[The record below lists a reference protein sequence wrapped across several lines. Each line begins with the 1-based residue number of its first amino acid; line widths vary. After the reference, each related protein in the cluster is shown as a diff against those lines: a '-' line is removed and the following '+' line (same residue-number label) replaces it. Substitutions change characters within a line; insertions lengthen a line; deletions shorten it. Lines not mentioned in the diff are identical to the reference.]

1 MMITRRQL
9 LKAAGAGAVVV
20 AVPTA
25 IAETVLQPAI
35 VSNPPVAAGTWEQQI
50 IDLLKTHVGEINDQT
65 TRRLVG
71 YHCGNILRDHTYDG
85 SLAVPYAIKDDTH
98 NLYEWMLICDERNN
112 PPAIVDNNKLIVDV
126 FYKQLRGAF
135 PAYAKRFVVGPNGV
149 EVTTEI
155 VYV

>member
-20 AVPTA
+20 AVPAA

-35 VSNPPVAAGTWEQQI
+35 VSDPPEVAGTWEQQI

-71 YHCGNILRDHTYDG
+71 YHCGNILRDHTYG
-85 SLAVPYAIKDDTH
+85 SSLAVPYAIKDDTR

-112 PPAIVDNNKLIVDV
+112 PPSIVDNFKLIVDV
-126 FYKQLRGAF
+126 YYKQVWGTT
-135 PAYAKRFVVGPNGV
+135 PYAKRFVLGPNGV